1 MLLCFGY
8 PSQLRPTAFVGTIAL
23 DAMEQCEPA
32 YDEQKARQ
40 LRFAVALTACVLAA
54 EIAGGLWTRSL
65 ALLSDAGHVFSDVF
79 SLALSLLA
87 LRLASLPPTDR
98 HSYGLHR
105 AEILA
110 ALVNGLSLL
119 VICVLIGREAYVR
132 FQEPPEVRSVEMLI
146 IAAVGMAANWLV
158 ASRLQSHSHGD
169 INLRSAYLH
178 VVGDLLAS
186 IGVVVGAGA
195 MAITGWHVIDP
206 AISVGIGLIVLVGA
220 VRVTLEAVH
229 VLLEGVPP
237 GVDVVAVVHE
247 MTGVDGVLGVHHL
260 HAWSVCSNLTALS
273 AHVNVCEDSE
283 SERSRIRKELENL
296 LQERFGFQ
304 MTTLQIECEPPTH
317 EEGVLRHFRHGLNH
331 GHAHGHSHEHAD
343 AHDHDSDEHDHEHDS
358 GDGHE
363 HNDEDEGSSS

>member
-119 VICVLIGREAYVR
+119 VMCVLIGREAYVR

-146 IAAVGMAANWLV
+146 IAAVGMAANGWWRPGCRATPTETSTCAVRTCTWL
-158 ASRLQSHSHGD
+158 
-169 INLRSAYLH
+169 
-178 VVGDLLAS
+178 
-186 IGVVVGAGA
+186 
-195 MAITGWHVIDP
+195 
-206 AISVGIGLIVLVGA
+206 AISL
-220 VRVTLEAVH
+220 R
-229 VLLEGVPP
+229 P
-237 GVDVVAVVHE
+237 
-247 MTGVDGVLGVHHL
+247 
-260 HAWSVCSNLTALS
+260 S
-273 AHVNVCEDSE
+273 A
-283 SERSRIRKELENL
+283 
-296 LQERFGFQ
+296 
-304 MTTLQIECEPPTH
+304 
-317 EEGVLRHFRHGLNH
+317 
-331 GHAHGHSHEHAD
+331 
-343 AHDHDSDEHDHEHDS
+343 
-358 GDGHE
+358 
-363 HNDEDEGSSS
+363 

>member
-1 MLLCFGY
+1 
-8 PSQLRPTAFVGTIAL
+8 
-23 DAMEQCEPA
+23 MEQCELA

-40 LRFAVALTACVLAA
+40 LRFAVVLTSCVLAA

-98 HSYGLHR
+98 HSFGLHR

-110 ALVNGLSLL
+110 ALINGLSLL
-119 VICVLIGREAYVR
+119 GICVLIGREAYVR

-146 IAAVGMAANWLV
+146 IAAVGMAANWVV

-186 IGVVVGAGA
+186 IGVVAGAGV
-195 MAITGWHVIDP
+195 MAVTGWHIIDP
-206 AISVGIGLIVLVGA
+206 AISVGIALIILVGA
-220 VRVTLEAVH
+220 VRVTWEAVH

-237 GVDVVAVVHE
+237 GIDVKAVVHE
-247 MTGVDGVLGVHHL
+247 MTAVAGVLGVHDL

-273 AHVNVCEDSE
+273 AHVKVCEDSE
-283 SERSRIRKELENL
+283 AERSRIRQELERL

-304 MTTLQIECEPPTH
+304 ATTLQIECEPLTH
-317 EEGVLRHFRHGLNH
+317 DEELLRHFRHGLNH
-331 GHAHGHSHEHAD
+331 GHTHDHAHAQTD
-343 AHDHDSDEHDHEHDS
+343 AHAQDIHNEHDHEHVS
-358 GDGHE
+358 GAGHE
-363 HNDEDEGSSS
+363 HNHEDEGSSS

>member
-1 MLLCFGY
+1 
-8 PSQLRPTAFVGTIAL
+8 
-23 DAMEQCEPA
+23 MEQCEPA
-32 YDEQKARQ
+32 NDEQKAGQ

-119 VICVLIGREAYVR
+119 GICVLIGREAYVR

-146 IAAVGMAANWLV
+146 IAALGMAANGVV
-158 ASRLQSHSHGD
+158 AFLLQGHSHGD

-186 IGVVVGAGA
+186 VGVVVGAGVI
-195 MAITGWHVIDP
+195 AITGWHVIDP
-206 AISVGIGLIVLVGA
+206 AISVGIGVIILVGA
-220 VRVTLEAVH
+220 VRVTFESVH

-237 GVDVVAVVHE
+237 GIDLNTVVQEMSAVE
-247 MTGVDGVLGVHHL
+247 GVLGVHHL
-260 HAWSVCSNLTALS
+260 HAWSVCSNLAALS

-283 SERSRIRKELENL
+283 AERSRIRKELEKL

-304 MTTLQIECEPPTH
+304 ATTLQIECEPPTH
-317 EEGVLRHFRHGLNH
+317 EEGVLRHFRHGLESV
-331 GHAHGHSHEHAD
+331 HAHGH
-343 AHDHDSDEHDHEHDS
+343 DHEHTDVHGHDNH
-358 GDGHE
+358 GDREHE
-363 HNDEDEGSSS
+363 HHHKDESSSS